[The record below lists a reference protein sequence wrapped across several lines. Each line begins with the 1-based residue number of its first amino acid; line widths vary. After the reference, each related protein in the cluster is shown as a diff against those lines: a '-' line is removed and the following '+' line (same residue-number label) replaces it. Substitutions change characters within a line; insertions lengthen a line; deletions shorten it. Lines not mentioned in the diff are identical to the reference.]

1 MYDYILFWF
10 SSVSVVRLLKKK
22 KKIEKQQKR
31 RMDLEAIKKE
41 IEKKKS
47 ELSKRFYVSQIG
59 LFGSYVRNEQTR
71 TSDLDVLVDFRKPIG
86 WDVVD
91 LQEYLQEL
99 LGVKV
104 DLVLKRGMVRN
115 KKLWELVKQEVIYV

>member
-1 MYDYILFWF
+1 
-10 SSVSVVRLLKKK
+10 
-22 KKIEKQQKR
+22 
-31 RMDLEAIKKE
+31 MDLEAIKKK
-41 IEKKKS
+41 IEKKKP

>member
-1 MYDYILFWF
+1 
-10 SSVSVVRLLKKK
+10 
-22 KKIEKQQKR
+22 
-31 RMDLEAIKKE
+31 MDLEAIKKE